1 MGTGHPPQVSA
12 ESIDPSLVPRLRSR
26 SASSGA
32 IFAASLT
39 GCKRFSHVDRA
50 YTPPAMEP
58 GSRTLEDPLAEALRI
73 VDVADRE
80 GLLLRL
86 MGGMAVRAHAPD
98 WTHRTRRREVDI
110 DFATRSKDRK
120 AVFALLE
127 REGYTPDKRHNA
139 LFGQHQGYFVDEPR
153 RRPVDVLVDKLEMCH
168 RIEFGDRLGK
178 STPTL
183 PVAELLLSKLQIVK
197 INKKDVL
204 DALILLAEH
213 PLGQDD
219 GEVDSSKGLSA
230 ISLPRILSFTSND
243 WGWWRTVTGNL
254 GVLQKYLDSD
264 FTPEDLDIGGQRPVL
279 FDPRAQ
285 LEALRAAINDAPKS
299 TRWRLRSRDG
309 ERQQWYVEPE
319 EVGHN

>member
-1 MGTGHPPQVSA
+1 
-12 ESIDPSLVPRLRSR
+12 
-26 SASSGA
+26 
-32 IFAASLT
+32 
-39 GCKRFSHVDRA
+39 
-50 YTPPAMEP
+50 MEP
-58 GSRTLEDPLAEALRI
+58 GPRTLDDPLAEALRI
-73 VDVADRE
+73 VDTANRE

-86 MGGMAVRAHAPD
+86 MGGMAVRAHAPE

-110 DFATRSKDRK
+110 DFATRGKDRK

-127 REGYTPDKRHNA
+127 REGYTPDRRHNA
-139 LFGQHQGYFVDEPR
+139 LFGQHQGYFVDESH
-153 RRPVDVLVDKLEMCH
+153 RRPVDVLIDKLEMCH
-168 RIEFGDRLGK
+168 RFEFGDRLGK

-204 DALILLAEH
+204 DAIILLAEH

-219 GEVDSSKGLSA
+219 GEVDSSKGLAA

-243 WGWWRTVTGNL
+243 WGWWRTLTGNL
-254 GVLQKYLDSD
+254 DKLQQYLDSD
-264 FTPEDLDIGGQRPVL
+264 FVPEDVDIGGERPVR

-285 LEALRAAINDAPKS
+285 VAALRDAVNAAPKSARWKLRAAV
-299 TRWRLRSRDG
+299 G